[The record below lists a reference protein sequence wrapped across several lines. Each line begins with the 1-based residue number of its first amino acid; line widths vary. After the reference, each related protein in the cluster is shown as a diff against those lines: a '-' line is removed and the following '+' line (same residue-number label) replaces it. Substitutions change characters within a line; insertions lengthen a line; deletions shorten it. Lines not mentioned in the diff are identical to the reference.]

1 MSTPASIISSLYL
14 AYYSRP
20 ADPSGL
26 RFWTQRLEAQG
37 NNNLDA
43 IINAFATSPEA
54 QARFNSLS
62 NTDFINT
69 VYQSLFARPA
79 ESGGLAYWSG
89 LLQQGGLTRGQAALA
104 ILQGAQNGGA
114 QDSALVNL
122 RNDAALQFTQSLGS
136 SGAYFGNAAA
146 DAATLL
152 IASVQL
158 GSSPS
163 QINNLILA
171 ANQLVQMA
179 SAQPDAYNTLLGTGH
194 NALGL
199 LNTPAGRA
207 DPLGVIQSLGNILDT
222 AVQEAGPNGNPST
235 ALQRLLGEENSFQD
249 VLINLPNGVTVQDV
263 NNAVSNGGLANGGL
277 VAETGGG
284 TTPPPHHLILLS

>member
-54 QARFNSLS
+54 QARFGGLS
-62 NTDFINT
+62 INGFIDQ

-89 LLQQGGLTRGQAALA
+89 LIQQGALTRGQATLA
-104 ILQGAQNGGA
+104 ILQGAQNGQA

-163 QINNLILA
+163 QINNLVLA

-194 NALGL
+194 HALGL

-207 DPLGVIQSLGNILDT
+207 DPLGVIQTLGNILDT

-235 ALQRLLGEENSFQD
+235 ALQRLLG
-249 VLINLPNGVTVQDV
+249 
-263 NNAVSNGGLANGGL
+263 
-277 VAETGGG
+277 
-284 TTPPPHHLILLS
+284 